1 MTTNSSTID
10 ALIENAESNKSL
22 RRGAGLVDEDKEN
35 ARAERKA
42 KKAAKEQE
50 LAEKRATKRAKRE
63 QKNSDK
69 KPAHIHKLDKAKA
82 KLAPL
87 SNDLQS
93 IYTEIVAAASNA
105 DIAVLV
111 QHLQFN
117 LRNAATL
124 GSLKGS
130 TLNAGDTVKVI
141 GGDAKYIGKVGTIEK
156 TKRIHAYVIIE
167 GVKRPVYAFVS
178 DLELVEAALNA

>member
-82 KLAPL
+82 KLSSL
-87 SNDLQS
+87 GSLQE
-93 IYTEIVAAASNA
+93 TVDNLVASCDTQEVA
-105 DIAVLV
+105 IIV
-111 QHLQFN
+111 QHLQFH
-117 LRNAATL
+117 LRNTATL